1 MLKLR
6 KDKLLDTADMKV
18 PGSTYRQNWKSVEKK
33 GDGKLR
39 KSGGNKDTEVKIK

>member
-18 PGSTYRQNWKSVEKK
+18 SVLTYRQNWKSVEKK
-33 GDGKLR
+33 GDGRLK
-39 KSGGNKDTEVKIK
+39 KSGGKK